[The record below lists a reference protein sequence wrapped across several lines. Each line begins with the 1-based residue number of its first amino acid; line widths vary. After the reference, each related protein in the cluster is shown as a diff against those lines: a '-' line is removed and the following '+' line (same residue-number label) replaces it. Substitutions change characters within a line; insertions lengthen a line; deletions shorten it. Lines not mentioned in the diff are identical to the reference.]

1 MRNVWGVLENSGNW
15 ETLGCFIK
23 VRICAKLQCQ
33 VFSWTFFIFNLSQNF
48 IFKARAFHKPS
59 DSMKGIF
66 HCFALESD
74 ASTMIQYLILNSTGM
89 FRRGSQSYKENDIK
103 NGKMQGLACD
113 CQEFFQRGHLW
124 GSLSTLFV
132 SSFWAQP
139 QGLFMI
145 CLLSPIV
152 A

>member
-1 MRNVWGVLENSGNW
+1 MLYQGQNLCSSALMLEHQNLMLPASESVLQNQSSSAK
-15 ETLGCFIK
+15 CFPEH
-23 VRICAKLQCQ
+23 
-33 VFSWTFFIFNLSQNF
+33 FFIFNLSQNF

-113 CQEFFQRGHLW
+113 CQEFFQRGQLW

-132 SSFWAQP
+132 SSF
-139 QGLFMI
+139 
-145 CLLSPIV
+145 
-152 A
+152 